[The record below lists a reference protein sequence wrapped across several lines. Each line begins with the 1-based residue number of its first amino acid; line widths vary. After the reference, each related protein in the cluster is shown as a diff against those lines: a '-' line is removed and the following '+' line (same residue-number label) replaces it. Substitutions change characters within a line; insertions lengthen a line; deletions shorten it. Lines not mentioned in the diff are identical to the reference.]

1 MSAEKTTTLPAPHA
15 RSVSRML
22 PAPEIFDYKHVGGR
36 FMGLCVVSLASLIIS
51 LLLGIGDPKQ
61 FAFSWLCA
69 GCFFFTLLI
78 GSLFW
83 IVIHHAVDSAWSVGI
98 RRQLENLSCL
108 LPLLTVLLLPLLFV
122 APLVWTWMGESPS
135 QNRELAEKFPYLTV
149 NFFWVR
155 TVVYFVLFGAVAWIF
170 RRNSLTQDVDGAA
183 IHTIR
188 NRRVAF
194 FIIPVGAIALTFWSF
209 DWIMGLNI
217 RWYSTIWGIYIF
229 AGAVVGSLSLII
241 LLANALR
248 SAGYLK
254 QVLTAE
260 HNYALG
266 KFLLAFTLFWSWIA
280 FVQYLLIWYA
290 NIPEETAYYTLRTN
304 GSWNTLGILL
314 VAGHFLIPF
323 VLLLFRSPKAS
334 AGFLGLVAG
343 WILAMHM
350 LDIYIMILP
359 VLHPEGFHPAVLDV
373 AALIAIGSTLAA
385 VFLKRLGDSPLWPSR
400 DPRLGEAVHYID

>member
-1 MSAEKTTTLPAPHA
+1 MSALKKPLPK
-15 RSVSRML
+15 
-22 PAPEIFDYKHVGGR
+22 PEIFDYKCVGGR
-36 FMGLCVVSLASLIIS
+36 LLGLCVVAIVSLFLALM
-51 LLLGIGDPKQ
+51 LGINDPKQ
-61 FAFSWLCA
+61 FGFSWLFA
-69 GCFFFTLLI
+69 GFFFFSLMI

-83 IVIHHAVDSAWSVGI
+83 VVIHHAVDSCWSVGI
-98 RRQLENLSCL
+98 RRQLENISCL
-108 LPLLTVLLLPLLFV
+108 LPLLVLLVLPIFFV
-122 APLVWTWMGESPS
+122 APLIWSWMAESPA
-135 QNRELAEKFPYLTV
+135 QNNELAEKLPYLTV

-155 TVVYFVLFGAVAWIF
+155 TVIYFVLFGTVAWLL
-170 RRNSLTQDVDGAA
+170 RQNSLAQDVDGAA

-194 FIIPVGAIALTFWSF
+194 FIIPIGAIALTFCSF
-209 DWIMGLNI
+209 DWLMGLNI

-229 AGAVVGSLSLII
+229 AGSVVGSLSLVI

-254 QVLTAE
+254 QVFTSE

-290 NIPEETAYYTLRTN
+290 NIPEETAYYTLRVQ
-304 GSWNTLGILL
+304 GSWKILGVLL
-314 VAGHFLIPF
+314 VVGHFLVPF
-323 VLLLFRSPKAS
+323 LLLLLRSPKANP
-334 AGFLGLVAG
+334 GFLGLVAG
-343 WILAMHM
+343 WVLAMHL

-359 VLHPEGFHPAVLDV
+359 VLHPKGFQPALLDIV
-373 AALIAIGSTLAA
+373 AVIAIGSTLAA

-400 DPRLGEAVHYID
+400 DPRLAEAVNYID